1 MESNHRNYNFET
13 SKARID
19 EILNTSDN
27 SYEELK
33 SIPSRDKL
41 TYTNGFYVY
50 CTALFVDIRGSSQ
63 LPQKYK
69 RPTLARIYRSYLSE
83 VIAIMNANS
92 CCSEINIQG
101 DCVWGIFNTPYKSG
115 VNAVFATAAQ
125 ISSVVDV
132 INHKLK
138 KRRIDP
144 MKIGIGMDYGR
155 ALMIKS
161 GYNGSGIN
169 EVVWMGDV
177 VNTACNLCGYGNK
190 ETYDLELMVSQVIYD
205 NLNEQAQSLLM
216 KNFHR
221 QCFHGH
227 IINVEINEWIKYQ
240 DNHKSVFLLSDFYG

>member
-1 MESNHRNYNFET
+1 MESNHRSYNFET

-19 EILNTSDN
+19 EILNTKDN

-41 TYTNGFYVY
+41 TYTNGFYVN

-63 LPQKYK
+63 LPKRYR

-92 CCSEINIQG
+92 CCSEVNIQG
-101 DCVWGIFNTPYKSG
+101 DCVWGIFNTI
-115 VNAVFATAAQ
+115 NRLNIDTVFVTAAR
-125 ISSVVDV
+125 ISSIVDV
-132 INHKLK
+132 INLKLK
-138 KRRIDP
+138 ERKIDP
-144 MKIGIGMDYGR
+144 IKIGIGMDYGR

-177 VNTACNLCGYGNK
+177 VNNACNLCGYGNK
-190 ETYDLELMVSQVIYD
+190 EDYDCKIMVSQAIYN
-205 NLNEQAQSLLM
+205 NLSKHNQSLLTP
-216 KNFHR
+216 HLYR
-221 QCFHGH
+221 QCFHGNV
-227 IINVEINEWIKYQ
+227 INPEINKWVESQNNYKPI
-240 DNHKSVFLLSDFYG
+240 FLLSDFYG